1 MDIWEILEDLNSLT
15 DVSDPDCF
23 HPNLYHAV
31 QTVEMIRKDGHP
43 EWMQLIGLLHN
54 VRKIMYKKKW
64 RFERTMSNGRR
75 IYEGLKE
82 WAEVENI
89 ILPEFL
95 KEKTQ
100 RC

>member
-54 VRKIMYKKKW
+54 VRKIMYKKNVMMKVLW
-64 RFERTMSNGRR
+64 KNNG
-75 IYEGLKE
+75 
-82 WAEVENI
+82 
-89 ILPEFL
+89 
-95 KEKTQ
+95 Q
-100 RC
+100 S

>member
-15 DVSDPDCF
+15 DVSDQDCF

-54 VRKIMYKKKW
+54 VRKIMYKKNVMMKVLW
-64 RFERTMSNGRR
+64 KNNG
-75 IYEGLKE
+75 
-82 WAEVENI
+82 
-89 ILPEFL
+89 
-95 KEKTQ
+95 Q
-100 RC
+100 S